1 MIKFLNVLGTALFGI
16 FIVLLLGALVYLPF
30 YFVHKDNELNK
41 TYKYRIWVKGIGNY
55 RTNSYQLNGKCLTF
69 TDRHG
74 AYITVCGSDMEI
86 TKTN

>member
-1 MIKFLNVLGTALFGI
+1 MIKFLNVLVTALFGI

-30 YFVHKDNELNK
+30 YVHYKDKTLDE
-41 TYKYRIWVKGIGNY
+41 TYKYHIWVKGIGNY

-86 TKTN
+86 TKTH

>member
-55 RTNSYQLNGKCLTF
+55 RTNSYQIDGKCLTF

>member
-74 AYITVCGSDMEI
+74 EYITVCGSDMEI